1 MLMQT
6 MAGIL
11 ISNSIRH
18 PRGTTGARSH
28 RQLISPIIMPSLDD
42 SGFNEEQK
50 QYLSGFVS
58 GIMQARELPFL
69 GQDARGRFTADPAD
83 AAEETVYGTSI
94 DDLSKEECIKH
105 EKNGLD
111 CYDTILANATSDE
124 FPDGGDVFRYKF
136 HGLFFVSPAQESIML
151 RCRIA
156 GGALSTHQFRGLAEI
171 AADWGPGHA
180 DLTTRANLQIRE
192 LMPENCPKVLM
203 KLADLGLT
211 SQGSGADNIRNI
223 TASPTSGFDPDE
235 LIDVMPYAR
244 AMHHYILKNRD
255 LYGLPRKF
263 NISYDSGGRVSVC
276 ADTNDIG
283 FYATR
288 IGKND
293 QGVEPG
299 VYFRMQLC
307 GITGHKQF
315 AADSGVLLTP
325 EETIPVA
332 AALIR
337 VFIENG
343 DRTNRKKAR
352 LKYLV
357 DQWGIPK
364 TLEETEKKLTFKLR
378 HVPLEACER
387 PEPKAKHGHLG
398 IHPQSDGKHYIG
410 VLTPVGRM
418 TVSQMQA
425 LADIADE
432 FGRSEIRLTVWQ
444 NLIIPG
450 IDESRIQ
457 EAITAI
463 QAAGL
468 DHRNHTITGGLI
480 ACTGSR
486 GCKFAA
492 ADTKGHAI
500 ALGQHLSQN
509 IILDQPLNIHLTGCS
524 NSCAQ
529 HYIGDIGMM
538 GVRVKNEEG
547 ESIDGF
553 NIVLGGGVDDS
564 QAIAREIWK
573 AIPADQVPDVIGR
586 LLVVYLRDRMDDESF
601 IAFTRRH
608 TPEELAGFCSEAA
621 TNAA

>member
-1 MLMQT
+1 MV
-6 MAGIL
+6 
-11 ISNSIRH
+11 SFEN
-18 PRGTTGARSH
+18 
-28 RQLISPIIMPSLDD
+28 
-42 SGFNEEQK
+42 SGFTEEQTN
-50 QYLSGFVS
+50 YLTGFVS
-58 GIMQARELPFL
+58 GVLQARQMPFL
-69 GQDARGRFTADPAD
+69 GQDAAGRFTHESG
-83 AAEETVYGTSI
+83 AAVEQTVFGTPI
-94 DDLSKEECIKH
+94 DDLCKEERIKY

-111 CYDTILANATSDE
+111 CYDAILANAASGE
-124 FPDGGDVFRYKF
+124 FPQDGDVFRYKF
-136 HGLFFVSPAQESIML
+136 HGLFFVTPAQESIML

-156 GGALSTHQFRGLAEI
+156 GGALSTYQFRGLAEI
-171 AADWGPGHA
+171 AADWGPGHI
-180 DLTTRANLQIRE
+180 DLTTRANVQVRE
-192 LMPENCPKVLM
+192 IMPENCPMILM
-203 KLADLGLT
+203 KLADIGLT
-211 SQGSGADNIRNI
+211 SQGAGADNIRNI
-223 TASPTSGFDPDE
+223 TATPTSGFDPDE
-235 LIDVMPYAR
+235 IIDVMPYAR

-283 FYATR
+283 FYAVR
-288 IGKND
+288 VGEND
-293 QGVEPG
+293 QGVAPG

-315 AADSGVLLTP
+315 ATDCGVLLTP
-325 EETIPVA
+325 DETIPVA

-357 DQWGIPK
+357 DDWGIPK
-364 TLEETEKKLTFKLR
+364 TLEETQNKLAFPLR
-378 HVPLEACER
+378 YFPLDGCE
-387 PEPKAKHGHLG
+387 PSLPKTKHGHLG

-418 TVSQMQA
+418 SVAQMQA
-425 LADIADE
+425 LADIADQ

-450 IDESRIQ
+450 ISEEKLQD
-457 EAITAI
+457 AITAI
-463 QAAGL
+463 HAAGL
-468 DHRNHTITGGLI
+468 DHRNQTITGGLI

-500 ALGQHLSQN
+500 ALGEHLASKM
-509 IILDQPLNIHLTGCS
+509 ILDQPINIHLTGCQ

-538 GVRVKNEEG
+538 GTPVKNAEG
-547 ESIDGF
+547 NTIDGF
-553 NIVLGGGVDDS
+553 NIVLGGGVDDT
-564 QAIAREIWK
+564 QAIAKEVWK
-573 AIPADQVPDVIGR
+573 SVPATDVPALIEQ
-586 LLVVYLRDRMDDESF
+586 LLVVYLRDRSDGETF
-601 IAFTRRH
+601 IHFTNRH
-608 TPEELAGFCSEAA
+608 TPQELIDLCDPLKIHAA
-621 TNAA
+621 